1 MPAWPVAKAQ
11 SIAIVSGPRHSP
23 TMIRLGLSRSEMET
37 LSKELKGYERVKNFI
52 IALED
57 FTTDNG
63 MLTPTLKL
71 KRRAVLERYGSD
83 LDALY

>member
-1 MPAWPVAKAQ
+1 MREL
-11 SIAIVSGPRHSP
+11 I
-23 TMIRLGLSRSEMET
+23 RSEIDT
-37 LSKELKGYERVKNFI
+37 VQHASFKGYERVQNFVLV
-52 IALED
+52 AED

-71 KRRAVLERYGSD
+71 KRRVVLERYGAD